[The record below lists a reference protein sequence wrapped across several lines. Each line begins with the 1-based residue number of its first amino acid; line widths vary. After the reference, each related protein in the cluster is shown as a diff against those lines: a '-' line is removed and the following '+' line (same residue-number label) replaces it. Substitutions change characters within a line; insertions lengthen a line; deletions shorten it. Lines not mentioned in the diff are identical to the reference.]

1 METKSVLFSEQSI
14 SQQTRTRHFPAPNC
28 LISRLSQALLVIE
41 AAGKSGGLIKA
52 RFALDKG
59 REVFPVPCHA
69 FDARAS
75 GCNSLIG
82 DESIL
87 VRSAEGILI
96 ALGEEW
102 RIEESYLFKH
112 IALQKEL
119 RLRRCPSYRNFAR
132 FG

>member
-14 SQQTRTRHFPAPNC
+14 SQQPRARHFPAPNC

-52 RFALDKG
+52 RFALDQG

-75 GCNSLIG
+75 DCNSLIG

-87 VRSAEGILI
+87 VISAEGVLI
-96 ALGEEW
+96 ALGEE
-102 RIEESYLFKH
+102 RRSEERYLLNILRSKN
-112 IALQKEL
+112 EL
-119 RLRRCPSYRNFAR
+119 RLIWCP
-132 FG
+132 